1 VQLGGPEPMVCYEF
15 CQQKMFK
22 EMLAEENL
30 ARSEARER
38 EETVSDE
45 EMAKR

>member
-1 VQLGGPEPMVCYEF
+1 MVCYKF
-15 CQQKMFK
+15 CQQKSFK

-38 EETVSDE
+38 EDTVSDE

>member
-1 VQLGGPEPMVCYEF
+1 
-15 CQQKMFK
+15 MFK
-22 EMLAEENL
+22 EMVTEENL
-30 ARSEARER
+30 ARAEARER

>member
-1 VQLGGPEPMVCYEF
+1 
-15 CQQKMFK
+15 MFK

-45 EMAKR
+45 EMAKRQMNIIDLGYST

>member
-1 VQLGGPEPMVCYEF
+1 
-15 CQQKMFK
+15 MFK
-22 EMLAEENL
+22 EMVAEENL

-45 EMAKR
+45 EKTKRQINIIDLGYTT

>member
-1 VQLGGPEPMVCYEF
+1 
-15 CQQKMFK
+15 MFK
-22 EMLAEENL
+22 EMLAEGDV
-30 ARSEARER
+30 ARSEAREN

>member
-1 VQLGGPEPMVCYEF
+1 
-15 CQQKMFK
+15 MFK
-22 EMLAEENL
+22 EMLAEESL

-45 EMAKR
+45 EMAKRYLLLNEIYSA

>member
-1 VQLGGPEPMVCYEF
+1 
-15 CQQKMFK
+15 MFK
-22 EMLAEENL
+22 EMVNEENM

>member
-1 VQLGGPEPMVCYEF
+1 
-15 CQQKMFK
+15 MFK
-22 EMLAEENL
+22 EMVAEENMI
-30 ARSEARER
+30 RSEARER